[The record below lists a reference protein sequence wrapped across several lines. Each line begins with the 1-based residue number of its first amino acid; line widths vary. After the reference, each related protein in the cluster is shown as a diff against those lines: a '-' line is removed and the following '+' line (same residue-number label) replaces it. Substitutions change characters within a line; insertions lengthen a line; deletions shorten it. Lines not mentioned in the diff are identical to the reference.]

1 MDKKLSPKR
10 YRFPMCIISYAIWRY
25 HRFND
30 SYRDIQEGLAY
41 RGIEVSHESIRSWC
55 IKFGSAFRDVIK
67 KRERKPTDKWHL
79 DEMNIKINGQT
90 FILWRAVDSDG
101 HELDV
106 FLQKRRDKKA
116 AIRFLSR
123 LLGQYQPPRVIITD
137 KLKSYVKPIK
147 YMMKQADHRS
157 HKRLNNRVEN
167 AHQPTRRKEKC
178 LIKFKSPHGVQR
190 TLSLMGK
197 VRNIFSVNVGRY
209 LEPASR
215 RRSAFRDALSIWH
228 EASQQILCA

>member
-1 MDKKLSPKR
+1 
-10 YRFPMCIISYAIWRY
+10 MCIISYAIWRY

-41 RGIEVSHESIRSWC
+41 RGIEVSHESIRKWC
-55 IKFGSAFRDVIK
+55 VKFGPMFKDVLK
-67 KRERKPTDKWHL
+67 KREHKPTDKWHL

-90 FILWRAVDSDG
+90 FILWRAVDSKG

-123 LLGQYQPPRVIITD
+123 LLGQYEQPRVVITD
-137 KLKSYVKPIK
+137 KLRSYVKPIK
-147 YMMKQADHRS
+147 YMIKGADHRS
-157 HKRLNNRVEN
+157 HKRLNNRIEN

-190 TLSLMGK
+190 VLSLMGK
-197 VRNIFSVNVGRY
+197 VRNIFSVYVGRY
-209 LEPASR
+209 IKPAFR
-215 RRSAFRDALSIWH
+215 RREAFGDALSIWN
-228 EASQQILCA
+228 EASHQILCA